1 MATEKASA
9 LRAFIT
15 GIVLVANLRF
25 GSPVRP
31 LIAND
36 PTGVRSRLLAWFCLA
51 AAAVASIV
59 AIYAHRKNEAEH
71 GVCRDPSMEKSSI
84 FTTVRSAF
92 LTRQK

>member
-15 GIVLVANLRF
+15 GIVLVANF
-25 GSPVRP
+25 GSPVRL

-36 PTGVRSRLLAWFCLA
+36 QTGVRSRLLARFCLA